1 MKFKLILF
9 FISFSTFVSAQLKP
23 SQQWLDQKFSMF
35 IHFGLYSEY
44 GGVYEGKPVTKGYS
58 EQIQS
63 FAGIFSDWY
72 GETAQRFNPVQWN
85 ADSIV
90 SLAKSAGMK
99 SIVFTSKHH
108 DGFCMYD
115 SKYTDFNIV
124 DTTPYGRDLMKELAE
139 ACKRGGI
146 GFSVYFSLIDWHY
159 PQAYPISSHNAD
171 PNTPEHYQFNLKQV
185 EEIMTNYGPISEI
198 WFDMGSLIPEQS
210 KGLYDLV
217 NTLQPECMI
226 SGRLG
231 NDYIDFAVMADNE
244 YPDYKLAVPWQT
256 AASMFDETWGYR
268 SWQQRGEVGP
278 KVEEKL
284 RSLVKVISR
293 GGNYLLNIGP
303 RGDGSL
309 VEFERDVLLKMGKW
323 ISDNSEAIYGSTSNP
338 FDHTFSWGDITT
350 KDNTIFAFIENMPSS
365 KKVLLDGFEGKVD
378 KVSVLATREA
388 CDFIQKNEKLEI
400 SLPSNLSAVDLPVLK
415 ITFKSGFVIKPSPII
430 SSGLFTPE
438 NAVSVFGHS
447 SLNYYGGYKS
457 LIAYDWAF
465 RTKRKAVSPKLLFS
479 DNEKGKKLTV
489 AIDGN
494 LEEVELQS
502 TEFNLV
508 KLESNSV
515 KWGNLFKKQG
525 SGVFGFVE
533 EENKSFIDTKAN
545 DSDWTKV
552 ADFSYGEKL
561 QMPLGMRKSVL
572 FLQEIEST
580 KEQQIAVEIGSGN
593 AVYILLN
600 GKYITAH
607 LSPERIKYEEEI
619 VFLPLRKGD
628 NQLIIKYY
636 NGYEKSL
643 NYSIRPLSEWHI
655 YSISL
660 PSLSLEKA
668 DFHTI
673 SIRSSNP
680 ESKVSPLRMN
690 NIQIS
695 F

>member
-1 MKFKLILF
+1 MKFKLFILL
-9 FISFSTFVSAQLKP
+9 IAFSTFASAQLKP
-23 SQQWLDQKFSMF
+23 SQKWLDQKYSMF

-44 GGVYEGKPVTKGYS
+44 GGVYEGKPINRGYS

-72 GETAQRFNPVQWN
+72 AEMAQSFNPVKWD
-85 ADSIV
+85 ADSVV
-90 SLAKSAGMK
+90 SLAKKAGMK

-115 SKYTDFNIV
+115 SKYTDFDIV
-124 DTTPYGRDLMKELAE
+124 DATPYGRDLMKELAD

-146 GFSVYFSLIDWHY
+146 GFAVYFSLIDWHF
-159 PQAYPISSHNAD
+159 PEAYPISSHNSD
-171 PNTPEHYQFNLKQV
+171 PNTPEHYQFNMKQV
-185 EEIMTNYGPISEI
+185 EEILKNYGPISEI
-198 WFDMGSLIPEQS
+198 WFDMGSLTPEQS
-210 KGLYDLV
+210 RGLYDLV
-217 NTLQPECMI
+217 NKLQPECMV

-244 YPDYKLAVPWQT
+244 YPDYKLDVPWQT

-268 SWQQRGEVGP
+268 SWQERGDVDI
-278 KVEEKL
+278 KVDEKI

-303 RGDGSL
+303 RGDGSV
-309 VEFERDVLLKMGKW
+309 VEFERAVLLKMGQW
-323 ISDNSEAIYGSTSNP
+323 IADNAEAIYGCESNP
-338 FDHTFSWGDITT
+338 FDHTFSWGDVTT
-350 KDNTIFAFIENMPSS
+350 RGNAIFAFIENMPSS
-365 KKVLLDGFEGKVD
+365 KMIEFDGFDGVVD
-378 KVSVLATREA
+378 KVSVLSSGQS
-388 CDFIQKNEKLEI
+388 CNFNHKKGMLEI
-400 SLPSNLSAVDLPVLK
+400 SLPESLSSEDLPVLK
-415 ITFKSGFVIKPSPII
+415 IVFNNGYEIKPSHLI
-430 SSGLFTPE
+430 SSGLFAPE
-438 NAVSVFGHS
+438 NATPVFAHS

-465 RTKRKAVSPKLLFS
+465 RTKKKSVSPKILFS
-479 DNEKGKKLTV
+479 ENEKGDVLSV
-489 AIDGN
+489 AIDG
-494 LEEVELQS
+494 VLQKVVLQPTDS
-502 TEFNLV
+502 KLIQ
-508 KLESNSV
+508 LESESV
-515 KWGNLFKKQG
+515 KWGDLYKKQG
-525 SGVFGFVE
+525 HGVFGFVE
-533 EENKSFIDTKAN
+533 EENKSFVDAEIKI
-545 DSDWTKV
+545 SKWTKV
-552 ADFSYGEKL
+552 DDFSYGEKL
-561 QMPLGMRKSVL
+561 QMPLGMRESVL

-580 KEQQIAVEIGSGN
+580 KEQKIAVEIGSGN

-607 LSPERIKYEEEI
+607 FSPERIKYEKEI
-619 VFLPLRKGD
+619 VFLPLKEGD

-643 NYSIRPLSEWHI
+643 NYSIRPLSEWQV
-655 YSISL
+655 YTTTL
-660 PSLSLEKA
+660 PSVSIEKA

-673 SIRSSNP
+673 SIRSANP